1 MSINVT
7 YFHDEYPIV
16 AFSGIGN
23 EPTVTFDTEIN
34 RSSAGYIIGVID
46 KITLNGVIYSTGSL
60 NNNLNYQGSNG
71 AWKNLASDIRLL
83 QTGLKDYGQLRILCG
98 ESPIYESDKET
109 TIINSINFNNS
120 TDDNWTQIVDY
131 TISLSVPNTGYINYI
146 PDTGYY
152 ISNFEDNYSIQ
163 TEGNEQYYYSNSTA
177 NNRYFNSIQ
186 TQKLP
191 KYTITRN
198 ISAEGL
204 ETKNKSSLD
213 NAKSFVSGLL
223 NNNPRI
229 NNIINNL
236 TILDRSIN
244 ITSNVIEGK
253 YSITDNFIAMSGS
266 NTSGWTDSFTVNNE
280 VDSNL
285 VRSVSI
291 QGTIQG
297 FNNVTGL
304 PEIYNNLLTNTN
316 LPPSLTGT
324 KFINASGGFYNHV
337 KDKVF
342 TRALQAVYTTG
353 TFATL
358 SNNYSLNTGLNPI
371 PISVSVEN
379 NIVEGTVTYSYSYN
393 SRPLSLI
400 SGAISETINMEDTLS
415 NRTYVMQDVFKR
427 MPLAQDM
434 GTRSLPTRTIT
445 YDATF
450 PRPLTNLLPAAVKT
464 AITGILDNFNPNK
477 LTPSSSN
484 LNIGPGY
491 YSWLVADEESYDI
504 IAGKYT
510 KKYSWQYAKG
520 YFPEGFYIS

>member
-1 MSINVT
+1 MSINVK
-7 YFHDEYPIV
+7 YGSFS
-16 AFSGIGN
+16 FSGIGN

-60 NNNLNYQGSNG
+60 NNNLNYATNDG
-71 AWKNLASDIRLL
+71 AWKNLSSGIRVL
-83 QTGLKDYGQLRILCG
+83 QTGLKDYSKLSIVCG
-98 ESPIYESDKET
+98 SNTIYESDENTT
-109 TIINSINFNNS
+109 TIESINFNNS
-120 TDDNWTQIVDY
+120 TDDNWNQIVDY

-163 TEGNEQYYYSNSTA
+163 TEDNEQYYYSNSYA
-177 NNRYFNSIQ
+177 NNRYFNSVQ
-186 TQKLP
+186 TQHLP

-204 ETKNKSSLD
+204 ATKNKSSLD

-236 TILDRSIN
+236 TVLDRSIN
-244 ITSNVIEGK
+244 ITSDGGK
-253 YSITDNFIAMSGS
+253 YSITDNFIAMSGA

-304 PEIYNNLLTNTN
+304 PEIYNHLLTNTN
-316 LPPSLTGT
+316 IPSSLSGT

-337 KDKVF
+337 KNNIFARV
-342 TRALQAVYTTG
+342 LQAVYPTG
-353 TFATL
+353 AFASL

-371 PISVSVEN
+371 PISVSIEH
-379 NIVEGTVTYSYSYN
+379 NIIEGKVTYSYSYN
-393 SRPLSLI
+393 SRPLCLI
-400 SGAISETINMEDTLS
+400 SGAIIETINMEDTLS
-415 NRTYVMQDVFKR
+415 NRTYVMQDVYLR

-434 GTRSLPTRTIT
+434 GTRSVPIRTIT

-450 PRPLTNLLPAAVKT
+450 PRPLTSLLPPAVKT
-464 AITGILDNFNPNK
+464 AITGMLNNFNPNK
-477 LTPSSSN
+477 LTPLTSN
-484 LNIGPGY
+484 PIIGPGY
-491 YSWLVADEESYDI
+491 YSWLVADEETYDI

-520 YFPEGFYIS
+520 YFPDGFYIS

>member
-1 MSINVT
+1 MSINVK
-7 YFHDEYPIV
+7 YGSFS
-16 AFSGIGN
+16 FSGIGN

-60 NNNLNYQGSNG
+60 NNNLNYATNDG
-71 AWKNLASDIRLL
+71 AWKNLSSGIRIL
-83 QTGLKDYGQLRILCG
+83 QTGLKDYNKLSILCG
-98 ESPIYESDKET
+98 SNAIYESDENT

-120 TDDNWTQIVDY
+120 TDDNWTQIIDY

-152 ISNFEDNYSIQ
+152 VSNFEDNYSIQ
-163 TEGNEQYYYSNSTA
+163 TEGNENYYYSNSYA

-186 TQKLP
+186 TQHLP
-191 KYTITRN
+191 KYTITRT

-204 ETKNKSSLD
+204 ATKNKSSLD

-229 NNIINNL
+229 NSIISNL

-253 YSITDNFIAMSGS
+253 YSITDNFIAMSGN

-342 TRALQAVYTTG
+342 ARALQAVYTTG
-353 TFATL
+353 TFASL

-371 PISVSVEN
+371 PISVNVEN

-415 NRTYVMQDVFKR
+415 NRTYVMQDVFRR

-450 PRPLTNLLPAAVKT
+450 PRPLTNLLPSTVKT

-477 LTPSSSN
+477 LTPLSSN
-484 LNIGPGY
+484 LNTGPGY

-520 YFPEGFYIS
+520 YFPQGFYIS